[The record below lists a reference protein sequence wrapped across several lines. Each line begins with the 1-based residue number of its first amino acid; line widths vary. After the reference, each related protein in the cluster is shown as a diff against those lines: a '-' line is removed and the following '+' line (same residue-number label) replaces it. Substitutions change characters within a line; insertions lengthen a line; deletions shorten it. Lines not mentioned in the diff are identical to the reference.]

1 MAAYQNVESKVSII
15 EKKQN
20 KRLVDKAVRGGIRCL
35 GIAVVGLMILITL
48 FLAYRGIQ
56 LFTRYH
62 HSLGE
67 FLFSS
72 DWAPNDSME
81 GGGKVGS
88 AVYFVGSILTCG
100 IALLIAA
107 PFSITVSVFISELV
121 PDKTKAFFQMLVEI
135 LAGVP
140 SIIYGWMGLTILVP
154 WLKEISGRP
163 HGFSVMA
170 GALVLA
176 LMVLPTMITLC
187 KDSYRSV
194 PEAQRL
200 AAYGLGAT
208 KFQMIKDV
216 ILPTAKTGVFTAFVL
231 GLSRAFG
238 EALAVAMVIGKTRAF
253 PADLL
258 SPTTNLT
265 SAIASDM
272 GGAMEGGEY
281 NAALWAMALSLFV
294 ISLVFVFIIGKIGSR
309 GRVND

>member
-1 MAAYQNVESKVSII
+1 MTAYQNTETKVSAI
-15 EKKQN
+15 EKKKN
-20 KRLVDKAVRGGIRCL
+20 KRLSDKALRGAITCL
-35 GIAVVGLMILITL
+35 GVAVVGLMILITL
-48 FLAYRGIQ
+48 FLAFRGVE
-56 LFTRYH
+56 LFTQYH
-62 HSLGE
+62 HSLSE

-72 DWAPNDSME
+72 EWAPNDSME
-81 GGGKVGS
+81 GGGKIGS
-88 AVYFVGSILTCG
+88 AVYFVGSLLTCG
-100 IALLIAA
+100 LALLIAA
-107 PFSITVSVFISELV
+107 PFSITVSVFISELI
-121 PDKTKAFFQMLVEI
+121 PNKTKAFFQMLVEI

-154 WLKEISGRP
+154 WLKNITGRP
-163 HGFSVMA
+163 HGFSVLA

-194 PEAQRL
+194 PQSQRL

-216 ILPTAKTGVFTAFVL
+216 ILPTAKTGIFTAFIL

-281 NAALWAMALSLFV
+281 NAALWSMALSLFI
-294 ISLVFVFIIGKIGSR
+294 ISLIFVFIIGKIGKR
-309 GRVND
+309 GVEND